1 MGVFSSDM
9 VRAGTALDSRGR
21 AGAFVATNK
30 WEYLSVS
37 FDWCGNGERK
47 LGKCSGC
54 QSIKLFN
61 LFMKQDKTM
70 SRI

>member
-1 MGVFSSDM
+1 MFILFMAENSS
-9 VRAGTALDSRGR
+9 VL
-21 AGAFVATNK
+21 
-30 WEYLSVS
+30 LSL
-37 FDWCGNGERK
+37 RK